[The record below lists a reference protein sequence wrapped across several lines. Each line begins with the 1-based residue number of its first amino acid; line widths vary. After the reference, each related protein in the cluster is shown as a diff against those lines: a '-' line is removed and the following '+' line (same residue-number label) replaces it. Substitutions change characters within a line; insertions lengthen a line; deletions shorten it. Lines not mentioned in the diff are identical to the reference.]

1 MPKLIRITTVP
12 VSLNILLRGQH
23 AFMRQQGFEVIGVSS
38 GGGELQEVAQ
48 REQISTRRIE
58 MARTISPLKD
68 LKSLWQLYKLFR
80 KEKPD
85 IVHSHTPKAGLLGML
100 AARLSGV
107 PIRLHTVAG
116 LPLTESRGA
125 KRKLLEFTEKL
136 TYRCAHR
143 IYPNSQGLCDF
154 ILQKKFTDNKK
165 LKIIGGG
172 SSNGID
178 SAHFSPEC
186 LGEEQKKELK
196 KQLGIHENDFVF
208 VFVGRL
214 VGDKGIN
221 ELVNAFVGLQNEN
234 TSEKAF
240 GTTKLLLVGD
250 TEAELDALQTS
261 TLKEISENDDIIAT
275 GFQTDV
281 RPYFAISD
289 CLVFPSYR
297 EGFPNVV
304 MQAGAMALPSV
315 VSDINGCN
323 EIIHHQTNGLIVPK
337 KDVDGLGRAM
347 RRMMSDPSARKRMK
361 AAAREMIVSRYEQK
375 QLWEALLT
383 EYKELLKSKS

>member
-154 ILQKKFTDNKK
+154 ILQKK
-165 LKIIGGG
+165 
-172 SSNGID
+172 
-178 SAHFSPEC
+178 
-186 LGEEQKKELK
+186 
-196 KQLGIHENDFVF
+196 IH
-208 VFVGRL
+208 
-214 VGDKGIN
+214 
-221 ELVNAFVGLQNEN
+221 
-234 TSEKAF
+234 
-240 GTTKLLLVGD
+240 
-250 TEAELDALQTS
+250 
-261 TLKEISENDDIIAT
+261 
-275 GFQTDV
+275 
-281 RPYFAISD
+281 
-289 CLVFPSYR
+289 
-297 EGFPNVV
+297 
-304 MQAGAMALPSV
+304 
-315 VSDINGCN
+315 
-323 EIIHHQTNGLIVPK
+323 
-337 KDVDGLGRAM
+337 
-347 RRMMSDPSARKRMK
+347 
-361 AAAREMIVSRYEQK
+361 
-375 QLWEALLT
+375 
-383 EYKELLKSKS
+383 